1 MIRADANIARI
12 LGLLLLCL
20 ALSGCGGSSSSSGGP
35 PPPPPPP
42 PPTLTI
48 TDTSPLPGTLLNQSY
63 SFTLHATNGTGGL
76 TWSIA
81 PVSQTALFPTG
92 LTIDA
97 ASGVI
102 SGTVAWGGGTAGFV
116 ATVKDSSS
124 PPRTAIKAFTVTAY
138 SPMQSPAPQSFTVSE
153 YVDVGNFYVIFPQ
166 GGVPPFTYTI
176 SGGTFPPGLRI
187 DGNGMLRGSAVAR
200 GQFAA
205 TLTIQDSFTPPEVV
219 PAQVTISVLTPNLS
233 LASSLPQTIPLNR
246 PFSGRLVAVGG
257 VPPYHFTLS
266 SGSVPPGLSSID
278 PSAGTISGTP
288 STLGNSFFSVNV
300 TDSNTPPST
309 TANNYSINVV
319 NPLGRNDTVSTA
331 TPVGNGSFQ
340 ASISPYIDPPG
351 TAPLPGDND
360 YYKIVSVSG
369 ATVHV
374 QTQAVGLFT
383 GNLLDTVMEIVDGN
397 GARLT
402 TCRQPGVTS
411 STFNSSCINDDIG
424 GTPYSF
430 DSALDFQVPGAP
442 STTTTFYVHVLDWR
456 GDARPDMIYNLSVNG
471 VNPPLSIQNASLLP
485 GTRGVNYS
493 QQLSTQSGNG
503 TVSWSLASGSLPA
516 GLAISSSG
524 LISGVPTTDGTSSFT
539 AQAADSG
546 TPPQVVSVQESIQI
560 VEPVKI
566 TSAAVFPD
574 ACVNKPYTFTMTKT
588 GGLAPFTW
596 GFNGFVI
603 VPLNS
608 STGVW
613 SGTPPYTG
621 TFQGVADVIDA
632 TGNGDSQNTS
642 LTVKTCP

>member
-1 MIRADANIARI
+1 VIRADANIARI

-153 YVDVGNFYVIFPQ
+153 YVDVGNFYVIFPK

-176 SGGTFPPGLRI
+176 TGGTFPSGLRI

-471 VNPPLSIQNASLLP
+471 VNPPLSIQATLFP

-493 QQLSTQSGNG
+493 VQLTASNATGN
-503 TVSWSLASGSLPA
+503 VAWSLAGGNLPA
-516 GLAISSSG
+516 GLTLNTSG
-524 LISGVPTTDGTSSFT
+524 LISGQPTADGLSSFMV
-539 AQAADSG
+539 QATDSS
-546 TPPQVVSVQESIQI
+546 TPPQVASAQESIQI

-566 TSAAVFPD
+566 TSPAAWPD
-574 ACVNKPYTFTMTKT
+574 ACVNQPYTFTLQYS
-588 GGLAPFTW
+588 GGLAPYSL
-596 GFNGFVI
+596 GFSSLNW
-603 VPLNS
+603 PLLYNS
-608 STGVW
+608 TPTF
-613 SGTPPYTG
+613 SGTPNQTG
-621 TFQGVADVIDA
+621 AFQGTVTVTDA
-632 TGNGDSQNTS
+632 ARYTASQNVT
-642 LTVKTCP
+642 LTVKSCP

>member
-1 MIRADANIARI
+1 VTKRRGHIAEI
-12 LGLLLLCL
+12 LGLSLLSLVLC
-20 ALSGCGGSSSSSGGP
+20 SCGGSSSSSGGP

-42 PPTLTI
+42 PPLTI
-48 TDTSPLPGTLLNQSY
+48 TDTSPLPGAMLNQPY
-63 SFTLHATNGTGGL
+63 SVTLHAVNGTGAL

-81 PVSQTALFPTG
+81 PMSPTALFVTG
-92 LTIDA
+92 LTIDPS
-97 ASGVI
+97 SGVL
-102 SGTVAWGGGTAGFV
+102 SGTAGWGGGTAGFL
-116 ATVKDSSS
+116 ATVKDSASHIAS
-124 PPRTAIKAFTVTAY
+124 KSFLVGEFF
-138 SPMQSPAPQSFTVSE
+138 PMQSPTPQSFTIRE
-153 YVDVGNFYVIFPQ
+153 YGEVYPLFTITPN
-166 GGVPPFTYTI
+166 GGVPPFTFTVT
-176 SGGTFPPGLRI
+176 GGAFPTGLRI
-187 DGNGMLRGSAVAR
+187 DSNGMLRGSAIVR
-200 GQFAA
+200 GNFVSAI
-205 TLTIQDSFTPPEVV
+205 TIQDSFTPPETV
-219 PAQVTISVLTPNLS
+219 PAQVSFSVLSPFLS
-233 LASSLPQTIPLNR
+233 VASSLPQSIPLNR
-246 PFSGRLVAVGG
+246 PFSGRVVAVGG
-257 VPPYHFTLS
+257 VPPYHYSLS
-266 SGSVPPGLSSID
+266 GNLPAGLGSID
-278 PSAGTISGTP
+278 PNSGGLSGTP
-288 STLGNSFFSVNV
+288 TSLGNSFFTVNV
-300 TDSNTPPST
+300 TDSDSPPST
-309 TANNYSINVV
+309 ASNSYSINVV
-319 NPLGRNDTVSTA
+319 TPLGRNDTVATA
-331 TPVGNGSFQ
+331 TPISNGSFQ
-340 ASISPYIDPPG
+340 ASISPYIDPPS
-351 TAPLPGDND
+351 TPEPGDND
-360 YYKIVSVSG
+360 YYKIVSLSG
-369 ATVHV
+369 AVVHV
-374 QTQAVGLFT
+374 ETLAQRLPFA
-383 GNLLDTVMEIVDGN
+383 NLIDTVMEIVDGN
-397 GARLT
+397 GARLSDCRLPGAT
-402 TCRQPGVTS
+402 TT
-411 STFNSSCINDDIG
+411 TYTSSCINDDIG
-424 GTPYSF
+424 GNPYTL

-456 GDARPDMIYNLSVNG
+456 GDARPDMLYNLSVNG